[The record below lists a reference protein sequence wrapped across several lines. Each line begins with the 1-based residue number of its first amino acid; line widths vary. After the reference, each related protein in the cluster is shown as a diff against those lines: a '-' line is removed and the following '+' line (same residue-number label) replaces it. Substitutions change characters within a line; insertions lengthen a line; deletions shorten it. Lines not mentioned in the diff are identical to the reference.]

1 MQVTGNKSLKSY
13 RLSIRVFTDGFSLYI
28 YDSTNGKLLEEETI
42 TTNQDEEPQISL
54 KKALERPRIM
64 DYEYGEVEVM
74 VCSSIT
80 RVPLDEFRREEY
92 PSLYRLAFSKNKYSD
107 EEIHYEILSGLEVV
121 EIYALDAE
129 VEKTI
134 LSLYPDAKI
143 HSIEGRYLEDTAK
156 KESNSSD
163 EMIRLYANIDK
174 DQLFIST
181 FQRGN
186 LQFASSYPIGSD
198 ADRLYFILYVW
209 KTLGLKN
216 EKNKCILTG
225 ASENLIRDLRK
236 YILHV
241 DVETC
246 A

>member
-1 MQVTGNKSLKSY
+1 MQATGNKTLKSY
-13 RLSIRVFTDGFSLYI
+13 RLSIRVFTGGFSLYI
-28 YDSTNGKLLEEETI
+28 YNSTNGKLIEEDTI
-42 TTNQDEEPQISL
+42 TLNPDEELQISL

-64 DYEYGEVEVM
+64 DYDYEEVEVM
-74 VCSSIT
+74 VCSCIT

-92 PSLYRLAFSKNKYSD
+92 PALYRLAFSKNKFRD

-121 EIYALDAE
+121 EIYALDAD

-134 LSLYPDAKI
+134 LDIYPEAKI
-143 HSIEGRYLEDTAK
+143 HSIEGRYLENTAK
-156 KESNSSD
+156 RDNNAAD
-163 EMIRLYANIDK
+163 EMVRLYAIIDK
-174 DQLFIST
+174 AQLFIYT

-186 LQFASSYPIGSD
+186 LQFASSYPISSD
-198 ADRLYFILYVW
+198 ADRLYFILYAW

-216 EKNKCILTG
+216 DKNKCILTG

-236 YILHV
+236 YILHI